1 MKKIISLY
9 QRNYEGDRLV
19 RNEVTPG
26 ADWVIAGEGV
36 ATRKW
41 DGTNCLARDGKLYKR
56 YDAKVSKAPPAD
68 FTPAQEP
75 DAITGHWPGWVP
87 VGNGPEDRWHID
99 ARKVWLPNGWHNLA
113 FNSAEQLCY
122 FDPDFHIVPDG
133 TYELCGPKVQ
143 GNPERFAEH
152 VLVLHRC
159 VVLFECPRDFDGLKA
174 YLAEHDIEGV
184 VWHCQDGRMVK
195 IKAKDFGIK
204 RGGK

>member
-1 MKKIISLY
+1 M
-9 QRNYEGDRLV
+9 

-41 DGTNCLARDGKLYKR
+41 DGTSCLVRDGKLYKR
-56 YDAKVSKAPPAD
+56 YDAKVGKAPPAD

-75 DAITGHWPGWVP
+75 DAITWHWPGWVP
-87 VGNGPEDRWHID
+87 VGNGPEDKWHLD
-99 ARKVWLPNGWHNLA
+99 AKQIRLLDGWYEIKFSGTGH
-113 FNSAEQLCY
+113 LCY
-122 FDPDFHIVPDG
+122 LHVVTWHVVPDG
-133 TYELCGPKVQ
+133 TYELCGPKLQ

-152 VLVLHRC
+152 VLIAHGVDELPD
-159 VVLFECPRDFDGLKA
+159 CPRDFDGLKV
-174 YLAEHDIEGV
+174 YLVEHDIEGV
-184 VWHCQDGRMVK
+184 VWWRNDFTDCDKVK